1 MCNAASSL
9 NMHSSFLA
17 LCLAALQCFRLVDSF
32 PNPSPLLGSNWGN
45 PKRYVHL
52 QTSSDISNFYLEI
65 TLNGQVRKT
74 TSRSSYSVVLLKSE
88 ARDRLAILGVKSNRY
103 LCMDAEGNTFSSAVC
118 NRDDCLFHH
127 KLLENHYDVY
137 YSCRNGLVLN
147 LEGAKQAYVAGQNLP
162 PSSLFLSEK
171 NTVPLERLLHRE
183 KRTQQVDPSDPLQ
196 ILNQPGEGSDS
207 QAYRDQDQDLDLDHD
222 QDQETEGRAVS
233 KETISSTFHDDP
245 LQVLHAMNPSSPRIA
260 GTLG

>member
-1 MCNAASSL
+1 
-9 NMHSSFLA
+9 MHSSFLA
-17 LCLAALQCFRLVDSF
+17 LCLAAFQCFRIVDSF

-65 TLNGQVRKT
+65 PLNGQVRKT
-74 TSRSSYSVVLLKSE
+74 SSRSSYSVMLLKSE

-103 LCMDAEGNTFSSAVC
+103 LCMDADGNTFSSEVC
-118 NRDDCLFHH
+118 SRDDCLFHH

-137 YSCRNGLVLN
+137 YSCTSGLVLN
-147 LEGAKQAYVAGQNLP
+147 LEGAKQAYVAGKNLP
-162 PSSLFLSEK
+162 SYSLFLSEK

-183 KRTQQVDPSDPLQ
+183 KRTRPVDPSDPLRM
-196 ILNQPGEGSDS
+196 LTQPDEGSDS
-207 QAYRDQDQDLDLDHD
+207 LAYREDGDQD
-222 QDQETEGRAVS
+222 TELPEHGRAVS
-233 KETISSTFHDDP
+233 KETITSNFDDP

>member
-1 MCNAASSL
+1 MWNAVSSL

-17 LCLAALQCFRLVDSF
+17 LCLAALQCFRIVDSF

-103 LCMDAEGNTFSSAVC
+103 LCMDAEGKPFSSAVC
-118 NRDDCLFHH
+118 NKDCLFHH

-137 YSCRNGLVLN
+137 YSCTSGLVLN
-147 LEGAKQAYVAGQNLP
+147 LEGAKQAYVAGKNLP
-162 PSSLFLSEK
+162 PYSLFLSEK

-183 KRTQQVDPSDPLQ
+183 KRTRQVDPSDPLRT
-196 ILNQPGEGSDS
+196 LNQPGEGSDS
-207 QAYRDQDQDLDLDHD
+207 QAYKDLDLD
-222 QDQETEGRAVS
+222 QDVEQEAETPEQGRAIS
-233 KETISSTFHDDP
+233 KETITSTFHDDP
-245 LQVLHAMNPSSPRIA
+245 LQVLHSMNPSSPRIA